1 MESMIAFD
9 ELTLEFGKSR
19 ALDQVS
25 LDLPFD
31 AGLVG
36 LFGVNGAGKTSLL
49 RCLAGLISSFDGTI
63 KAPDSASI
71 TFLPDKP
78 FLYQFLTLRECL
90 GLFSRLYPD
99 FDRALARQILSR
111 LQLDL
116 EKKVGECSRGM
127 SEQLHLGLSL
137 ARRSNVYLFDEP
149 LAAVDPLTRD
159 ALKDMIQEYRTPD
172 SLAILSTH
180 LIDDMGGLFDWVIIL
195 DHGKLVASRSTDSVL
210 ATGVSLEVFFKETV
224 RALAN

>member
-1 MESMIAFD
+1 MEPIIALN
-9 ELTLEFGKSR
+9 ELTLKFGKSL

-25 LDLPFD
+25 LDLPDD

-49 RCLAGLISSFDGTI
+49 RCLAGLISSFDGRI
-63 KAPDSASI
+63 KAPDPGSI

-90 GLFSRLYPD
+90 QLFSRLYPD
-99 FDRALARQILSR
+99 FDEPLASQILSR

-116 EKKVGECSRGM
+116 DKKVGECSRGM

-159 ALKDMIQEYRTPD
+159 ALKDMIQEYRTPN
-172 SLAILSTH
+172 SLVILSTH
-180 LIDDMGGLFDWVIIL
+180 LIDDMDGLFDWVVIL
-195 DHGKLVASRSTDSVL
+195 GHGRLVANQSTDSVL
-210 ATGVSLEVFFKETV
+210 ETGVSLEVFFKETV